1 MLVDAGEDFASD
13 FDDGAGVEDAPPPD
27 DEPPDEPPEDEPPPE
42 DELAASAPFF
52 SAARESV
59 R

>member
-1 MLVDAGEDFASD
+1 VLVDAGEDFASG
-13 FDDGAGVEDAPPPD
+13 FDDGAGVEEAPPL
-27 DEPPDEPPEDEPPPE
+27 DEDPPDELD
-42 DELAASAPFF
+42 ASALFF